1 MKSSG
6 YSPFNLMETKSP
18 VTDSVAVG
26 ASCCVNSSLLML
38 HSTNDRSSNL
48 YLAGEAINLSSD
60 FPLPPT
66 EKNNLLFKSLFGYE
80 TKFCVSST
88 DGWPLS
94 VDDCITH
101 LNNYTGQYSV
111 I

>member
-1 MKSSG
+1 MESSG
-6 YSPFNLMETKSP
+6 YFPFSPMETKPP
-18 VTDSVAVG
+18 VTDSAAVG
-26 ASCCVNSSLLML
+26 ASCRVNSFLLMS
-38 HSTNDRSSNL
+38 HSINDRSFSL

-66 EKNNLLFKSLFGYE
+66 EKNNLLFKSLFGNE